1 VLASVTFRRRIS
13 EPIMAMQ
20 HAVLF
25 AVVVAAIV
33 AAIARWRVE
42 PLLALLLGA
51 AAFGIVIGM
60 SVGQIGKSFGTGFGA
75 AAGGTGLAVVAAAW
89 IGAMAEA
96 AGVARFGHRDIVARV
111 TPLVGVV
118 AGMGASPAAAFA
130 LLRPLGDAVSMD
142 PVRLA
147 LAISIGQG
155 LLLPSPV
162 MLAATTILGA
172 DWRLVLAI
180 GVPCAALIAVA
191 AGFLRRFSPPAP
203 ISVVHQAPAQNAVWP
218 AAGLIAVSVAVTALL
233 IVRALGDIPSEPFG
247 GGSAR
252 ELLLG
257 LGRPYILLL
266 VGICGMAAFCA
277 RTHLVG
283 VSGVAIA
290 RAAPMVL
297 LLGAA
302 GGLQSVAQDSRM
314 ADSLAEGLSGWHVGL
329 AAPFLV
335 ASCLKMLVGSSP
347 VAAISAAGLLQPAL
361 AGLALDDPAGHACAA
376 LAVGAGAM
384 AGTHVNDGFFWL
396 VNDRAGRGVQHG
408 MVWLFGGTLLQGAVA
423 VAMLWLVHAGWHAT

>member
-1 VLASVTFRRRIS
+1 
-13 EPIMAMQ
+13 MALP

-25 AVVVAAIV
+25 AAIVLAMV
-33 AAIARWRVE
+33 AAIARWRVA
-42 PLLALLLGA
+42 PVPALIVGA
-51 AAFGIVIGM
+51 AAFGIVTGM
-60 SVGQIGKSFGTGFGA
+60 SVGQVGKSFGNGFGA
-75 AAGGTGLAVVAAAW
+75 AAGGSGLAVIAAAW

-96 AGVARFGHRDIVARV
+96 EAVARFARGSVVAPAA
-111 TPLVGVV
+111 PLAGLV

-130 LLRPLGDAVSMD
+130 LLRPLGEAVSAD

-162 MLAATTILGA
+162 MVAAATILGA
-172 DWRLVLAI
+172 DWWRVLAI
-180 GVPCAALIAVA
+180 GLPCAVLITVA
-191 AGFLRRFSPPAP
+191 GGYVRRFGPAVSSSLAP
-203 ISVVHQAPAQNAVWP
+203 EAPAARSIIP
-218 AAGLIAVSVAVTALL
+218 AAGLVVVSVAVTALL
-233 IVRALGDIPSEPFG
+233 IVQSLGNIPSEPFG

-257 LGRPYILLL
+257 VGRPFILLL
-266 VGICGMAAFCA
+266 IGTGGMAACCTRA
-277 RTHLVG
+277 RLGG
-283 VSGVAIA
+283 VAGVAIG

-302 GGLQSVAQDSRM
+302 GGLQSMVQDSRM
-314 ADSLAEGLSGWHVGL
+314 ADSLAEGLAGWHLGL

-361 AGLALDDPAGHACAA
+361 AGLGLGDPAGTACAA
-376 LAVGAGAM
+376 LAVGAGAV
-384 AGTHVNDGFFWL
+384 AGTHLNDGLFWL
-396 VNDRAGRGVQHG
+396 VTDWARIAPSRG
-408 MVWLFGGTLLQGAVA
+408 MIWLFGGTILQGVA
-423 VAMLWLVHAGWHAT
+423 ALAMLWLVHSACRLI

>member
-1 VLASVTFRRRIS
+1 
-13 EPIMAMQ
+13 MAMQ

-33 AAIARWRVE
+33 AAIARWRTAPVL
-42 PLLALLLGA
+42 PLMLGA

-60 SVGQIGKSFGTGFGA
+60 SVGQMGKSFGNGFGS
-75 AAGGTGLAVVAAAW
+75 AAGGTGVAVVAAAW
-89 IGAMAEA
+89 VGAIAEA
-96 AGVARFGHRDIVARV
+96 GGVAWCARRFFGRRLVVASAA
-111 TPLVGVV
+111 PLVGLL
-118 AGMGASPAAAFA
+118 AGMGASPAAAVA
-130 LLRPLGDAVSMD
+130 LLRPVGKAVSLD

-147 LAISIGQG
+147 LAVSIGQG

-162 MLAATTILGA
+162 MVAATTIIGA

-180 GVPCAALIAVA
+180 GVPCAMLLAFAAGYGRRAVAMSAPACCEPPRSVLPATGLVAVSIAV
-191 AGFLRRFSPPAP
+191 
-203 ISVVHQAPAQNAVWP
+203 I
-218 AAGLIAVSVAVTALL
+218 ALL
-233 IVRALGDIPSEPFG
+233 IVQALGDIPSEPFG

-257 LGRPYILLL
+257 VGRPFILLL
-266 VGICGMAAFCA
+266 VGVCGMAAFCA
-277 RTHLVG
+277 RVPMGG
-283 VSGVAIA
+283 VANVAIA

-302 GGLQSVAQDSRM
+302 GGLQSMAQDSRM
-314 ADSLAEGLSGWHVGL
+314 ADSLAEALAGWHVGL
-329 AAPFLV
+329 AAPFVV

-361 AGLALDDPAGHACAA
+361 AGLGLDDPTGHACAA

-384 AGTHVNDGFFWL
+384 AGTHLNDGFFWL
-396 VNDRAGRGVQHG
+396 VTDQAGMRASRG
-408 MVWLFGGTLLQGAVA
+408 MLLLFGGTLLQGAAA
-423 VAMLWLVHAGWHAT
+423 VAILWLVHAATRAF

>member
-1 VLASVTFRRRIS
+1 
-13 EPIMAMQ
+13 
-20 HAVLF
+20 
-25 AVVVAAIV
+25 
-33 AAIARWRVE
+33 
-42 PLLALLLGA
+42 
-51 AAFGIVIGM
+51 
-60 SVGQIGKSFGTGFGA
+60 
-75 AAGGTGLAVVAAAW
+75 LAVVAAAW

-96 AGVARFGHRDIVARV
+96 CGAGRFGRRKVVASV
-111 TPLVGVV
+111 TPLLGLV
-118 AGMGASPAAAFA
+118 AGMGASPAASFA

-162 MLAATTILGA
+162 MVAATTILGA

-180 GVPCAALIAVA
+180 GLPCAALIAAA
-191 AGFLRRFSPPAP
+191 AGVVRRSSPRTPIGMVHPASPP
-203 ISVVHQAPAQNAVWP
+203 HAVWP
-218 AAGLIAVSVAVTALL
+218 VAGLMAVSVVVTVLL
-233 IVRALGDIPSEPFG
+233 LVRAFGDIPSEPFG

-257 LGRPYILLL
+257 LGRSYILLL
-266 VGICGMAAFCA
+266 VGVGGMAAFCA
-277 RTHLVG
+277 RSPLG
-283 VSGVAIA
+283 GASAVAIA

-302 GGLQSVAQDSRM
+302 GGLQSIAQDSRM
-314 ADSLAEGLSGWHVGL
+314 ADSLAEGLSTLHVGL

-361 AGLALDDPAGHACAA
+361 AGLGLDDPAGHACAA

-396 VNDRAGRGVQHG
+396 VSERAGMRVQHG
-408 MVWLFGGTLLQGAVA
+408 MVWLFGGTLLQGAAA
-423 VAMLWLVHAGWHAT
+423 VAMLWLVHAAGQAF